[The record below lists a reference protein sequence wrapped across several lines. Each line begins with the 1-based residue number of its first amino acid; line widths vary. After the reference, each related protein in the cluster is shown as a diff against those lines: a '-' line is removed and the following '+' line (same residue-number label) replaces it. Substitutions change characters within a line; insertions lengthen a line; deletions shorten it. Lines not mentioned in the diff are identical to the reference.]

1 MWMNELTNSELAQH
15 IRDCVDDL
23 NQLLEDA
30 KSQKLTVQIFRSL
43 EGKYKVMSISKA
55 SVTRY

>member
-30 KSQKLTVQIFRSL
+30 KNQKLTVQIFRDL

-55 SVTRY
+55 NVTRY